1 MITAGEV
8 LKEKRER
15 LRKSLSTIA
24 EETKIQKRYLQYI
37 ENNDFSK
44 FDSDVFLVGFIKI
57 YAKYLDLDSVKVL
70 ALYRR
75 SNPTKRVNTVKP
87 REINIFKKPKIVI
100 TPKLLITISIILFVL
115 GIFTYIGV
123 QIYKFQSP
131 PQLTITEPLNDA
143 ITTQAEATIRGKV
156 SKEATVSVNGENID
170 SNNGKF
176 EYTIQLNEGINIIT
190 VKAKKNSNNVLE
202 TTEVIKITYT
212 KEIVA
217 TEEDKRPVK
226 NILVLEIVNSS
237 AWIKLDIDDVNKIS
251 QVLKPS
257 KQEYTVKNRFKIIT
271 GRLSN
276 TKVMFNG
283 ADISLDTNKNTGVAE
298 ITCTIVNNALQCN

>member
-8 LKEKRER
+8 LKEKRQR
-15 LRKSLSTIA
+15 LRKSLSSIA

-87 REINIFKKPKIVI
+87 REKNIFKGSKIVI

-115 GIFTYIGV
+115 GIFTYIGI

-131 PQLTITEPLNDA
+131 PRLVITEPLNDTI
-143 ITTQAEATIRGKV
+143 ITQSKTTIKGEV
-156 SKEATVSVNGENID
+156 SQEATVNINGENID
-170 SNNGKF
+170 SNNGRF

-190 VKAKKNSNNVLE
+190 VIAKKNSNNVLE
-202 TTEVIKITYT
+202 TTEVIKVTYK
-212 KEIVA
+212 KEISD
-217 TEEDKRPVK
+217 TEEEKKPVE

-257 KQEYTVKNRFKIIT
+257 KQEFTVKNRFKIIT
-271 GRLSN
+271 GKLSN

-283 ADISLDTNKNTGVAE
+283 ATITLDTNKNTGVAE
-298 ITCTIVNNALQCN
+298 ITCNIVNNALQCN

>member
-1 MITAGEV
+1 MVELSRTSPKFLENLLTLEV
-8 LKEKRER
+8 PELKDEKIIIESSARIPGSR
-15 LRKSLSTIA
+15 SKIALIST
-24 EETKIQKRYLQYI
+24 
-37 ENNDFSK
+37 S
-44 FDSDVFLVGFIKI
+44 
-57 YAKYLDLDSVKVL
+57 
-70 ALYRR
+70 
-75 SNPTKRVNTVKP
+75 P
-87 REINIFKKPKIVI
+87 
-100 TPKLLITISIILFVL
+100 
-115 GIFTYIGV
+115 
-123 QIYKFQSP
+123 QI
-131 PQLTITEPLNDA
+131 DA
-143 ITTQAEATIRGKV
+143 IGAIVGVKGVRINAV
-156 SKEATVSVNGENID
+156 SKELNGENID